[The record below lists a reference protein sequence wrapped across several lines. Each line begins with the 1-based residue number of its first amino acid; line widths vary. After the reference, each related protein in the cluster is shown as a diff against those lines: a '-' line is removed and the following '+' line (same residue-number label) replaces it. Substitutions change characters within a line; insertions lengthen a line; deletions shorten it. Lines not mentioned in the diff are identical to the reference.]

1 MLFDGLK
8 VPASEVTVIDILLS
22 SDVKV
27 MEFKALPDEIN
38 DKNIISTLK
47 AFTTFA

>member
-38 DKNIISTLK
+38 DKKFSSTLK
-47 AFTTFA
+47 TVRTFA